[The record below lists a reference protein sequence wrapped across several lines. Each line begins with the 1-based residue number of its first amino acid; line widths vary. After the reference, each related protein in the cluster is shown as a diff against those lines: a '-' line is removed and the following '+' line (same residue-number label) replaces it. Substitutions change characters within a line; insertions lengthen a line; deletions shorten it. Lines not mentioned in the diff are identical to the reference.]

1 MPDATAVPVLRTSR
15 RRRRTLSWVRVTLGS
30 SRSHDDADPVL
41 ADLHAWQAVLGDEV
55 RFTGLTAARIR
66 GWWLPPLPDDLPVF
80 AATVGTARPRRPG
93 LVVSRHGKRADA
105 ELVDGLRVDRAALTL
120 LACARV
126 LSVLDLVV
134 LVDAALH
141 AGDCTVADLAAAAA
155 SGGAGSVRLREAVAR
170 ADGRSE
176 SAWETLLR
184 ELHRVCGVEVVPQH
198 VVADKDGVFIAR
210 GDLLVVGTRTLHE
223 YDGEHHLARK
233 RQRQDLS
240 RTRRL
245 GHAGFERRG
254 YTSEDVLHQPIGILR
269 DADASLGREHDPA
282 RVRGWYDELRDSLFT
297 PAGTAAFRMRNGL
310 PPPPSPGQIGQSGG
324 VAERA
329 DPPE

>member
-1 MPDATAVPVLRTSR
+1 MPDATAVPVLLTSR
-15 RRRRTLSWVRVTLGS
+15 RRRRTLSWVRVTLGANRPS
-30 SRSHDDADPVL
+30 GDSDPAL
-41 ADLHAWQAVLGDEV
+41 ADLHAWQAVLPDAV
-55 RFTGLTAARIR
+55 RFTGLTAARVR
-66 GWWLPPLPDDLPVF
+66 DWWLPPLPVDLPVF
-80 AATVGTARPRRPG
+80 AATVGTSRPRRPG
-93 LVVSRHGKRADA
+93 LVVSRHTERADA
-105 ELVDGLRVDRAALTL
+105 EVVAGLRVDPPALTL

-141 AGDCTVADLAAAAA
+141 AGDCTVADLTAAAA
-155 SGGAGSVRLREAVAR
+155 SGAAGSARLREAVAR

-184 ELHRVCGVEVVPQH
+184 ELHRTCGVEVVPQH
-198 VVADKDGVFIAR
+198 EVVDQDGVFVAR
-210 GDLLVVGTRTLHE
+210 GDLLLEGTRVLHE

-233 RQRQDLS
+233 RQRQDLG
-240 RTRRL
+240 RARRL

-254 YTSEDVLHQPIGILR
+254 YTSEDVLRQPIGILR
-269 DADASLGREHDPA
+269 DADASLAREHDPT

-297 PAGTAAFRMRNGL
+297 PAGTAAFRTRIGL
-310 PPPPSPGQIGQSGG
+310 PPAPPAGQIGRSGG
-324 VAERA
+324 VAELS